1 MYYGGCCNY
10 GNNAGNGSW
19 LWIVLIVFI
28 ILFLFRGNDGCG
40 NGCSNR

>member
-10 GNNAGNGSW
+10 NNGYNNSSW

-28 ILFLFRGNDGCG
+28 ILFLFRGDNHNNCCG
-40 NGCSNR
+40 

>member
-10 GNNAGNGSW
+10 GNNNGSGSW

-28 ILFLFRGNDGCG
+28 ILFLFRGNDGSC

>member
-10 GNNAGNGSW
+10 GINAGNGSW

-28 ILFLFRGNDGCG
+28 ILFLFRGNDCSC